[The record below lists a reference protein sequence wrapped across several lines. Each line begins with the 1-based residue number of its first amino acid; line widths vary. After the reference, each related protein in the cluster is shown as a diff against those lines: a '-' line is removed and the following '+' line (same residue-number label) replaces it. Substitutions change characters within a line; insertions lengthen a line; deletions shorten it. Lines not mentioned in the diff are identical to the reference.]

1 MKPLPPEKGKISQ
14 AHTSGVFLEKPGL
27 LKEALRRNQDI
38 REVVPGS
45 YGQIVS
51 TEELTRSTTLENAL
65 LKLKEEQAA
74 TKGSFAAE
82 INPNDDGKL
91 IVTSSGITNGAPSV
105 DIEDNLGDA
114 EFEEF
119 YNQAKEAESGIMINM
134 NIQKASE
141 ASPGIVKMGES
152 KDPVVVF
159 IRHGK
164 FKSKFLLLC
173 NHLKRY
179 ISRR

>member
-45 YGQIVS
+45 YGQVVS
-51 TEELTRSTTLENAL
+51 TEELTRSTTLEKAL

-74 TKGSFAAE
+74 TKEGFTME
-82 INPNDDGKL
+82 VNPNDDGNL
-91 IVTSSGITNGAPSV
+91 IVTGSGMANGAPSV
-105 DIEDNLGDA
+105 DIEDDLGDA

-119 YNQAKEAESGIMINM
+119 YKQAEEAESTITVNM

-164 FKSKFLLLC
+164 FKC
-173 NHLKRY
+173 NSAMA
-179 ISRR
+179 I